1 MKRKN
6 IFIIAAL
13 GLFSAV
19 GCLKENSGMQ
29 DFVSGDA
36 FKVYVDI
43 MDTRTVNE
51 GLRTLWVEGDTINL
65 FHIVGT
71 RNDDASLWT
80 NNGKFVMTD
89 VAANEFTGELGG
101 TLAEGTSYYWHALY
115 PYNAAFTDPSGLDEP
130 FDDQLITI
138 GHPNGGYATQK
149 GNDSMA
155 HLVGQYCPLYGV
167 LSTSGS
173 AAPMFIMHQMAAVVA
188 VEVTNGS
195 SAPLEVSCVK
205 FESSVEN
212 LVGTFAIDFGWV
224 GSGFGSTYLFRRPW
238 DASKQATLKVE
249 ENDPIPV
256 GETATFYIPMIAVEL
271 PGNSSIKLTVNDFV
285 KELRL
290 TAPLHLYSGKLRPVT
305 VTVTE
310 NS

>member
-1 MKRKN
+1 MKGKN
-6 IFIIAAL
+6 TFIIAAL
-13 GLFSAV
+13 GLLSAIA
-19 GCLKENSGMQ
+19 CLKEDNESKDG
-29 DFVSGDA
+29 VRGSS
-36 FKVYVDI
+36 FKVYLDI
-43 MDTRTVNE
+43 TDTKTVNE
-51 GLRTLWVEGDTINL
+51 GLRTSWVEGDAINL
-65 FHIVGT
+65 FHIEGT
-71 RNDDASLWT
+71 RNDDAFKWT
-80 NNGKFVMTD
+80 NNGKFTMTN
-89 VAANEFTGELGG
+89 VAINEFTGELGDV
-101 TLAEGTSYYWHALY
+101 LVEGSSYYWHALY
-115 PYNAAFTDPSGLDEP
+115 PYNAAFTDPSGVDEP
-130 FDDQLITI
+130 YDDQLITI

-155 HLVGQYCPLYGV
+155 HLVGQYCPLYGTS
-167 LSTSGS
+167 STSGS
-173 AAPMFIMHQMAAVVA
+173 ATPMFTMHQMAAVVA

-195 SAPLEVSCVK
+195 SAPLKVSRVK
-205 FESSVEN
+205 FESSAEN

-238 DASKQATLKVE
+238 DSSKQATLKVE

-285 KELRL
+285 KEQRL